1 MGLPGQGSLATS
13 IEEQAELS
21 GGIVVRGYGSKLES
35 SQETANTKRK
45 CQSLWGVFLKVISN
59 SQGGFWRLDFT
70 IQEVVSCLS

>member
-35 SQETANTKRK
+35 NQETANTKRK

>member
-1 MGLPGQGSLATS
+1 MGLYGQDSLAVG

-45 CQSLWGVFLKVISN
+45 CQSLWGVFLKVVSN

-70 IQEVVSCLS
+70 IQEVISCLS